1 MKKVIIYTK
10 VPIANQFLRFCM
22 LCCVFVLIF
31 ISNINASELNIDS
44 LQLTIKNA
52 ETEEQ
57 RLEGMV
63 LLSWHHAAKGL
74 PNSADFIQQTLDLAE
89 KHNNEEFKAR
99 AKIAK
104 VFIVFESQDYYIT
117 TKELEEN
124 IPILIK
130 YNREQELARSYVLL
144 GIAQERQG
152 RFNEAIKSYFSA
164 LFIFDKLNDLDG
176 IADCYNNIGLIYKE
190 QKRFYLAEVY
200 FNKSL
205 DLAAKIAT
213 TNEDARIN
221 AINNLAILYQETGK
235 VSKALPYFLEVYEY
249 DKKSNSIENL
259 GLSYNNLGVIYT
271 LLKDYKRALD
281 FLRKATEIKKNSE
294 SLDDLSNSY
303 NNLGFCFYGMKSYDS
318 AEFYY
323 KKGEFLA
330 KRGSYLSFLQESY
343 IGLADV
349 YAANKDFALALKYE
363 KLNNSLK
370 DTLYRINGPNSI
382 DKLKDEYITLK
393 QEKDESEVLIQT
405 ERTRVRRI
413 FIWFVLALFSALMI
427 LMWFYVVKVKKNNT
441 QLNQKQKKIE
451 IQNKILQ
458 VKNIE
463 ILQAK
468 EAAEEAAKVKSQ
480 FISTISHE
488 IRTPLNAIIGATNL
502 LNQNFPNQDQIENL
516 NILKISSDNLLSLVN
531 NILDFSKMEAGKM
544 QFENIEFNLK
554 NIVLDIRDL
563 FSIKAA
569 EKGVELLVNYD
580 EKIPAVLK
588 GDPLRINQL
597 LINLVSNALKFT
609 EKGYVKVDL
618 SMQLS
623 TVNHALIHVKVSDTG
638 IGISSQK
645 QTQIFESFTQA
656 DGTITRKFG
665 GSGLGLSI
673 CKRILENLNSKL
685 QLSSEPGVGS
695 TFYFSINFEVSRN
708 AAIGKSSRTASF
720 ENSIKGKRILIAED
734 NMMNILVI
742 RQFLHKWGVVT
753 DVVMN
758 GKEAYAKV
766 SSETFDAVL
775 MDIHMPEMDGIEAT
789 RLIRKLSDERKR
801 RIPIIAITAEN
812 EMQFRQKVYEVGMND
827 YIFKPFNPDD
837 LRERLGYV
845 LYNNHLFVSSEQ
857 EKPFDN

>member
-1 MKKVIIYTK
+1 
-10 VPIANQFLRFCM
+10 
-22 LCCVFVLIF
+22 
-31 ISNINASELNIDS
+31 
-44 LQLTIKNA
+44 
-52 ETEEQ
+52 
-57 RLEGMV
+57 
-63 LLSWHHAAKGL
+63 
-74 PNSADFIQQTLDLAE
+74 
-89 KHNNEEFKAR
+89 
-99 AKIAK
+99 
-104 VFIVFESQDYYIT
+104 
-117 TKELEEN
+117 
-124 IPILIK
+124 
-130 YNREQELARSYVLL
+130 
-144 GIAQERQG
+144 
-152 RFNEAIKSYFSA
+152 
-164 LFIFDKLNDLDG
+164 
-176 IADCYNNIGLIYKE
+176 
-190 QKRFYLAEVY
+190 
-200 FNKSL
+200 
-205 DLAAKIAT
+205 
-213 TNEDARIN
+213 
-221 AINNLAILYQETGK
+221 
-235 VSKALPYFLEVYEY
+235 
-249 DKKSNSIENL
+249 
-259 GLSYNNLGVIYT
+259 
-271 LLKDYKRALD
+271 
-281 FLRKATEIKKNSE
+281 
-294 SLDDLSNSY
+294 
-303 NNLGFCFYGMKSYDS
+303 
-318 AEFYY
+318 
-323 KKGEFLA
+323 
-330 KRGSYLSFLQESY
+330 
-343 IGLADV
+343 
-349 YAANKDFALALKYE
+349 
-363 KLNNSLK
+363 
-370 DTLYRINGPNSI
+370 
-382 DKLKDEYITLK
+382 
-393 QEKDESEVLIQT
+393 
-405 ERTRVRRI
+405 
-413 FIWFVLALFSALMI
+413 
-427 LMWFYVVKVKKNNT
+427 
-441 QLNQKQKKIE
+441 
-451 IQNKILQ
+451 
-458 VKNIE
+458 
-463 ILQAK
+463 
-468 EAAEEAAKVKSQ
+468 
-480 FISTISHE
+480 
-488 IRTPLNAIIGATNL
+488 
-502 LNQNFPNQDQIENL
+502 
-516 NILKISSDNLLSLVN
+516 
-531 NILDFSKMEAGKM
+531 M

-645 QTQIFESFTQA
+645 QNQIFESFTQA

-758 GKEAYAKV
+758 GKEAYSKV
-766 SSETFDAVL
+766 STETFDAVL

-857 EKPFDN
+857 EKPFE

>member
-1 MKKVIIYTK
+1 
-10 VPIANQFLRFCM
+10 
-22 LCCVFVLIF
+22 
-31 ISNINASELNIDS
+31 
-44 LQLTIKNA
+44 
-52 ETEEQ
+52 
-57 RLEGMV
+57 
-63 LLSWHHAAKGL
+63 
-74 PNSADFIQQTLDLAE
+74 
-89 KHNNEEFKAR
+89 
-99 AKIAK
+99 
-104 VFIVFESQDYYIT
+104 
-117 TKELEEN
+117 
-124 IPILIK
+124 
-130 YNREQELARSYVLL
+130 
-144 GIAQERQG
+144 
-152 RFNEAIKSYFSA
+152 
-164 LFIFDKLNDLDG
+164 
-176 IADCYNNIGLIYKE
+176 
-190 QKRFYLAEVY
+190 
-200 FNKSL
+200 
-205 DLAAKIAT
+205 
-213 TNEDARIN
+213 
-221 AINNLAILYQETGK
+221 
-235 VSKALPYFLEVYEY
+235 
-249 DKKSNSIENL
+249 
-259 GLSYNNLGVIYT
+259 
-271 LLKDYKRALD
+271 
-281 FLRKATEIKKNSE
+281 
-294 SLDDLSNSY
+294 
-303 NNLGFCFYGMKSYDS
+303 
-318 AEFYY
+318 
-323 KKGEFLA
+323 
-330 KRGSYLSFLQESY
+330 
-343 IGLADV
+343 
-349 YAANKDFALALKYE
+349 
-363 KLNNSLK
+363 
-370 DTLYRINGPNSI
+370 
-382 DKLKDEYITLK
+382 
-393 QEKDESEVLIQT
+393 
-405 ERTRVRRI
+405 
-413 FIWFVLALFSALMI
+413 
-427 LMWFYVVKVKKNNT
+427 MWFYVVKIKKNNT

-502 LNQNFPNQDQIENL
+502 LNQSFPNQNQVENL

-645 QTQIFESFTQA
+645 QNQIFESFTQA

-758 GKEAYAKV
+758 GKEAYSKV
-766 SSETFDAVL
+766 STETFDAVL

-857 EKPFDN
+857 EKPFE

>member
-1 MKKVIIYTK
+1 
-10 VPIANQFLRFCM
+10 M

-99 AKIAK
+99 AKVAK
-104 VFIVFESQDYYIT
+104 IFVVFENQDYYVT

-152 RFNEAIKSYFSA
+152 RFNEAIKSYFNA

-249 DKKSNSIENL
+249 DKKSNSTENL

-271 LLKDYKRALD
+271 LLKDYKKALD

-303 NNLGFCFYGMKSYDS
+303 NNLGFCFYGMKLYDS

-349 YAANKDFALALKYE
+349 YAAKGEFPLALKYE
-363 KLNNSLK
+363 KLNNGLK
-370 DTLYRINGPNSI
+370 DTLYRANGPNSI
-382 DKLKDEYITLK
+382 DKLKGDYITLK

-405 ERTRVRRI
+405 ERTRIRRI
-413 FIWFVLALFSALMI
+413 FIWFVLALFSVLMI

-766 SSETFDAVL
+766 SAETFDAVL

>member
-1 MKKVIIYTK
+1 
-10 VPIANQFLRFCM
+10 
-22 LCCVFVLIF
+22 
-31 ISNINASELNIDS
+31 
-44 LQLTIKNA
+44 
-52 ETEEQ
+52 
-57 RLEGMV
+57 
-63 LLSWHHAAKGL
+63 
-74 PNSADFIQQTLDLAE
+74 
-89 KHNNEEFKAR
+89 
-99 AKIAK
+99 
-104 VFIVFESQDYYIT
+104 
-117 TKELEEN
+117 
-124 IPILIK
+124 
-130 YNREQELARSYVLL
+130 
-144 GIAQERQG
+144 
-152 RFNEAIKSYFSA
+152 
-164 LFIFDKLNDLDG
+164 
-176 IADCYNNIGLIYKE
+176 
-190 QKRFYLAEVY
+190 
-200 FNKSL
+200 
-205 DLAAKIAT
+205 
-213 TNEDARIN
+213 
-221 AINNLAILYQETGK
+221 LAILYQETGK

-249 DKKSNSIENL
+249 DKKLDSKENL

-271 LLKDYKRALD
+271 LLKDYKKALD
-281 FLRKATEIKKNSE
+281 FLRKAAEIKKNSE

-303 NNLGFCFYGMKSYDS
+303 NNMGFCFYGMKLYDS

-330 KRGSYLSFLQESY
+330 KRGSYLTYLQESY
-343 IGLADV
+343 IGLSDV
-349 YAANKDFALALKYE
+349 YAAKGEFPQALKFE
-363 KLNNSLK
+363 KLNNVLK
-370 DTLYRINGPNSI
+370 DSLYRVNGPNNI
-382 DKLKDEYITLK
+382 DKLKEDYITLK
-393 QEKDESEVLIQT
+393 QERDESEVLIQT
-405 ERTRVRRI
+405 ERVRARRI
-413 FIWFVLALFSALMI
+413 FIWFVLALFSVLMI
-427 LMWFYVVKVKKNNT
+427 LMWFYVVKIKKNNT

-502 LNQNFPNQDQIENL
+502 LNQSFPNQNQVENL

-645 QTQIFESFTQA
+645 QNQIFESFTQA

-758 GKEAYAKV
+758 GKEAYSKV
-766 SSETFDAVL
+766 SKETFDAVL

-857 EKPFDN
+857 EKPFE

>member
-1 MKKVIIYTK
+1 MQLVLKNASSDEAKLDAMVMISWHYVAIGDKLSKDFAQQTYDFAVKLRNEDQIARSKLAIIYT
-10 VPIANQFLRFCM
+10 VFENQDYE
-22 LCCVFVLIF
+22 VTID
-31 ISNINASELNIDS
+31 ELNSCI
-44 LQLTIKNA
+44 LIL
-52 ETEEQ
+52 
-57 RLEGMV
+57 V
-63 LLSWHHAAKGL
+63 
-74 PNSADFIQQTLDLAE
+74 
-89 KHNNEEFKAR
+89 KHERSQESAR
-99 AKIAK
+99 A
-104 VFIVFESQDYYIT
+104 
-117 TKELEEN
+117 
-124 IPILIK
+124 
-130 YNREQELARSYVLL
+130 YNLL

-152 RFNEAIKSYFSA
+152 QYNDAIKSYFSA
-164 LFIFDKLNDLDG
+164 LFIFDKLNDKDG

-190 QKRFYLAEVY
+190 QKRYYQAEVY

-205 DLAAKIAT
+205 DIAHT
-213 TNEDARIN
+213 FDVDKDVEVN
-221 AINNLAILYQETGK
+221 ALNNLAILYQESGK
-235 VSKALPYFLEVYEY
+235 PEKSLPYFLKVYEF
-249 DKKSNSIENL
+249 DKKSNSLENL
-259 GLSYNNLGVIYT
+259 GLSYNNLGVIYIV
-271 LLKDYKRALD
+271 LKDYKQALYY
-281 FLRKATEIKKNSE
+281 LRKSVEIKLNSE
-294 SLDDLSNSY
+294 NFDDLSNSY
-303 NNLGFCFYGMKSYDS
+303 NNLGTVFFQLNSLDS
-318 AEFYY
+318 SEFYF
-323 KKGEFLA
+323 KRGEYLA
-330 KRGSYLSFLQESY
+330 KRGAYLPYLQESY
-343 IGLADV
+343 EGLS
-349 YAANKDFALALKYE
+349 NLFHKKKDFENALKYE
-363 KLNNSLK
+363 RLNNELK
-370 DTLYRINGPNSI
+370 DSLYRKNGPENL
-382 DKLKDEYITLK
+382 DKLKGDYIVLK
-393 QEKDESEVLIQT
+393 QERDET
-405 ERTRVRRI
+405 ERLVQIERARVRKII
-413 FIWFVLALFSALMI
+413 FWSGIGFFSIVLV
-427 LMWFYVVKVKKNNT
+427 LMWIYVVKVKRNNSKLST
-441 QLNQKQKKIE
+441 NQKKIE

-502 LNQNFPNQDQIENL
+502 LNQNSPNVEQLENL

-569 EKGVELLVNYD
+569 EKGVELLVSYD
-580 EKIPAVLK
+580 EKIPPVLK

-609 EKGYVKVDL
+609 EKGYVKIELVL
-618 SMQLS
+618 QLS
-623 TVNHALIHVKVSDTG
+623 TVNHALIHVKVKDTG

-645 QTQIFESFTQA
+645 QSQIFESFTQA

-685 QLSSEPGVGS
+685 QLSSEPGIGS

-766 SSETFDAVL
+766 STETFDAVL

-789 RLIRKLSDERKR
+789 RLIRKLADERKR

-857 EKPFDN
+857 EKPLNNN

>member
-1 MKKVIIYTK
+1 VKKVIINTK
-10 VPIANQFLRFCM
+10 VPFANQFLRFCM

-99 AKIAK
+99 AKVAK
-104 VFIVFESQDYYIT
+104 IFVVFENQDYYVT

-152 RFNEAIKSYFSA
+152 RFNEAIKSYFNA

-249 DKKSNSIENL
+249 DKKSNSTENL

-271 LLKDYKRALD
+271 LLKDYKKALD

-303 NNLGFCFYGMKSYDS
+303 NNLGFCFYGMKLYDS

-349 YAANKDFALALKYE
+349 YAAKGEFPLALKYE
-363 KLNNSLK
+363 KLNNGLK
-370 DTLYRINGPNSI
+370 DTLYRANGPNSI
-382 DKLKDEYITLK
+382 DKLKGDYITLK

-405 ERTRVRRI
+405 ERTRIRRI
-413 FIWFVLALFSALMI
+413 FIWFVLALFSVLMI

-766 SSETFDAVL
+766 SAETFDAVL

>member
-1 MKKVIIYTK
+1 MNRLIVNTK
-10 VPIANQFLRFCM
+10 VSIAKQFFLICI
-22 LCCVFVLIF
+22 LCCIIIRPTKLLA
-31 ISNINASELNIDS
+31 NELNIDS
-44 LQLTIKNA
+44 LESVFKNSKTIK
-52 ETEEQ
+52 ES
-57 RLEGMV
+57 LEARV
-63 LLSWHHAAKGL
+63 LISYYKAAKGY
-74 PNSADFIQQTLDLAE
+74 PNSKDYALETYELMVQHNKEDLI
-89 KHNNEEFKAR
+89 AR
-99 AKIAK
+99 AKLAYI
-104 VFIVFESQDYYIT
+104 FTVFEAQDYTVTI
-117 TKELEEN
+117 KDLEEI
-124 IPILIK
+124 IPVLVK
-130 YNREQELARSYVLL
+130 YEREQETARAFNLL
-144 GIAQERQG
+144 GISQERIG
-152 RFNEAIKSYFSA
+152 KFYDAVKSYFSA
-164 LFIFDKLNDLDG
+164 LFIFDKLKDYDG

-190 QKRFYLAEVY
+190 QKQYYQAELY
-200 FNKSL
+200 FKKSL
-205 DLAAKIAT
+205 DLAT
-213 TNEDARIN
+213 RSSQVNEAVVN
-221 AINNLAILYQETGK
+221 AWNNLAILYQEQGK
-235 VSKALPYFLEVYEY
+235 PKKALPFFIKVYEY
-249 DKKSNSIENL
+249 DKKTNAIENL
-259 GLSYNNLGVIYT
+259 GLSYNNLGVIYVS
-271 LLKDYKRALD
+271 LKNYEKAL
-281 FLRKATEIKKNSE
+281 FYLRKAAAIKTNSE
-294 SLDDLSNSY
+294 NFDDLANTY
-303 NNLGFCFYGMKSYDS
+303 NNIGNAFLGAQKYDS
-318 AEFYY
+318 AEFYF
-323 KKGEFLA
+323 KKGEYLSL
-330 KRGSYLSFLQESY
+330 KGNYLSYLLESY
-343 IGLADV
+343 NGLADV
-349 YAANKDFALALKYE
+349 YKKNSEYKLALEYE
-363 KLNNSLK
+363 ILNNALK
-370 DTLYRINGPNSI
+370 DTLYRLNGKGGL
-382 DKLKDEYITLK
+382 DQLKDDYILLRH
-393 QEKDESEVLIQT
+393 EKDESELLVQR
-405 ERTRVRRI
+405 ERLKSRRI
-413 FIWFVLALFSALMI
+413 TLWLIIALISIVLVV
-427 LMWFYVVKVKKNNT
+427 MWFYLVKVKKNNT
-441 QLNQKQKKIE
+441 ELNQKQKKIE

-458 VKNIE
+458 VKNVE

-502 LNQNFPNQDQIENL
+502 LNQSKPNDDQIENL
-516 NILKISSDNLLSLVN
+516 NILKISADNLLSLVN

-544 QFENIEFNLK
+544 QFENIEFSLK

-580 EKIPAVLK
+580 DKIPAVLK

-609 EKGYVKVDL
+609 EKGFVKIEVT
-618 SMQLS
+618 MQLS
-623 TVNHALIHVKVSDTG
+623 TINHALIHIKVKDTG
-638 IGISSQK
+638 IGISSKK
-645 QTQIFESFTQA
+645 QGQIFESFTQA

-685 QLSSEPGVGS
+685 QLTSEPGVGS

-742 RQFLHKWGVVT
+742 RQFLHKWGVIT

-766 SSETFDAVL
+766 SSEIFDAVL

-789 RLIRKLSDERKR
+789 RLIRKLPDERKR

-857 EKPFDN
+857 EKPLG

>member
-1 MKKVIIYTK
+1 VNKVIITTK
-10 VPIANQFLRFCM
+10 VLIAKQILRICAFC
-22 LCCVFVLIF
+22 CIFVLIF
-31 ISNINASELNIDS
+31 ISHIRATELNLDS
-44 LQLTIKNA
+44 LQFAIKNA

-57 RLEGMV
+57 KLEAMV
-63 LLSWHHAAKGL
+63 MLSWQYAAKGL
-74 PNSADFIQQTLDLAE
+74 PNSLDLVKQTLDLAE
-89 KHNNEEFKAR
+89 KLNNEEYKAR
-99 AKIAK
+99 AKVAQIF
-104 VFIVFESQDYYIT
+104 VVFENQDYYLTIR
-117 TKELEEN
+117 ELEEL

-130 YNREQELARSYVLL
+130 YERDQELARSYVLL
-144 GIAQERQG
+144 GIAQERLG
-152 RFNEAIKSYFSA
+152 RFNEAIKSYFSS
-164 LFIFDKLNDLDG
+164 LFIFDKQNDLDG

-190 QKRFYLAEVY
+190 QKRYYLAEVY

-205 DLAAKIAT
+205 DLAAKLKT
-213 TNEDARIN
+213 PNEDIRIN

-249 DKKSNSIENL
+249 DKKLNSKENL

-271 LLKDYKRALD
+271 LLKDYKKALD
-281 FLRKATEIKKNSE
+281 FLRKAAEIKKNSE

-303 NNLGFCFYGMKSYDS
+303 NNMGFCFYGMKLYDS

-330 KRGSYLSFLQESY
+330 KRGSYLTYLQESY
-343 IGLADV
+343 IGLSDV
-349 YAANKDFALALKYE
+349 YAAKGEFPQALKFE
-363 KLNNSLK
+363 KLNNVLK
-370 DTLYRINGPNSI
+370 DSLYRVNGPNNI
-382 DKLKDEYITLK
+382 DKLKEDYITLK
-393 QEKDESEVLIQT
+393 QERDESEVLIQT
-405 ERTRVRRI
+405 ERVRARRI
-413 FIWFVLALFSALMI
+413 FIWFVLALFSVLII
-427 LMWFYVVKVKKNNT
+427 LMWFYVVKIKKNNT

-502 LNQNFPNQDQIENL
+502 LNQSFPNQNQVENL

-645 QTQIFESFTQA
+645 QNQIFESFTQA

-758 GKEAYAKV
+758 GKEAYSKV
-766 SSETFDAVL
+766 STETFDAVL

-857 EKPFDN
+857 EKPFE

>member
-1 MKKVIIYTK
+1 MKKVIINTK
-10 VPIANQFLRFCM
+10 VPFANQILRICAF
-22 LCCVFVLIF
+22 CCVFVLILV
-31 ISNINASELNIDS
+31 STINATVLNLDS
-44 LQLTIKNA
+44 LQLAIKNA

-57 RLEGMV
+57 KLDGMV
-63 LLSWHHAAKGL
+63 MLAWHYAAKGL
-74 PNSADFIQQTLDLAE
+74 PNSSELVQQSLELAE
-89 KHNNEEFKAR
+89 KLNNEEHKAR
-99 AKIAK
+99 AKVAHIF
-104 VFIVFESQDYYIT
+104 VVFENQDYYLT
-117 TKELEEN
+117 TKELEEL
-124 IPILIK
+124 IPILKK
-130 YNREQELARSYVLL
+130 YERDQELARSYILL

-152 RFNEAIKSYFSA
+152 RFNEAIKSYFNA
-164 LFIFDKLNDLDG
+164 LFIFDKQNDLDG

-190 QKRFYLAEVY
+190 QKRYYLAEVY

-205 DLAAKIAT
+205 DLAAKIIS

-221 AINNLAILYQETGK
+221 AINNLAILFQETGK

-249 DKKSNSIENL
+249 DKKLNSIENL

-271 LLKDYKRALD
+271 LLKDYKKALD
-281 FLRKATEIKKNSE
+281 FLRKAAEIKKNSE

-303 NNLGFCFYGMKSYDS
+303 NNLGFCFYGMKLYDS

-323 KKGEFLA
+323 KKGELLA

-343 IGLADV
+343 IGLSDV
-349 YAANKDFALALKYE
+349 YAAKKEFAEALKYE
-363 KLNNSLK
+363 KLNNALK
-370 DTLYRINGPNSI
+370 DTLYRDNGPNKV
-382 DKLKDEYITLK
+382 DKLKDDYINLK
-393 QEKDESEVLIQT
+393 QERDESEALIQS
-405 ERTRVRRI
+405 ERVRARRI
-413 FIWFVLALFSALMI
+413 FIWFVLALFSVLMI
-427 LMWFYVVKVKKNNT
+427 LMWFYVVKIKKNNT

-618 SMQLS
+618 GMQLS

-766 SSETFDAVL
+766 SAETFDAVL

-857 EKPFDN
+857 EKPFE